1 MSSQRNKII
10 FPALV
15 AALLL
20 ATQSPSAQT
29 IAVVAPTVAP
39 APAPATSTK
48 GTTAGRLAA
57 EFSTSIGSTKDAQ
70 ALVEGLRTG
79 KDVTIAG
86 TTVSGTGK
94 TMGFG
99 NIDIALSLAKSQV
112 EPNATSAE
120 FLGELNNVMG
130 QRASGM
136 GWGEIA
142 KSMGV
147 TVGQV
152 MGASKGAKSAD
163 QDRSGKSVGN
173 STAANAS
180 GKSAG
185 NGSRGDAS
193 GGSNGN
199 GNAGGN
205 GNGNGGAGGAGGGK
219 K

>member
-15 AALLL
+15 AAALL
-20 ATQSPSAQT
+20 AAQSASAQT
-29 IAVVAPTVAP
+29 IAVVAPTVAT
-39 APAPATSTK
+39 APATSTN
-48 GTTAGRLAA
+48 GTTAGRLSA
-57 EFSTSIGSTKDAQ
+57 EFTTSIGSTKDAQ
-70 ALVEGLRTG
+70 AVVEGLRTG
-79 KDVTIAG
+79 KDVTVAG

-112 EPNATSAE
+112 GPNATSAE
-120 FLGELNNVMG
+120 FLGALNNVMG

-163 QDRSGKSVGN
+163 PSRSDKSGSSSAGGKSGGN
-173 STAANAS
+173 SNS
-180 GKSAG
+180 
-185 NGSRGDAS
+185 
-193 GGSNGN
+193 
-199 GNAGGN
+199 NAGGN
-205 GNGNGGAGGAGGGK
+205 GNGGANSGGGNGGGNGGGGGK